1 MRHLKL
7 CLAAFSLT
15 AALVASLT
23 ANAAETAPTTF
34 EQSKPLRIALVNFKT
49 CVEKSK
55 LGQKEQAAF
64 EGMKKQMETI
74 LVEKEKAVA
83 EVATKFND
91 MDYLDS
97 LSPDAEAELKRQY
110 RTLNQ
115 EFSQQ
120 QNQFY
125 QTLQQA
131 NVMIVQKLTEQVTKA
146 TQEVAKNNKIDLVLT
161 DESAFYYAPAID
173 ISPMVIVLM
182 DESFVKENKDA
193 EKTPGTLD
201 LKK

>member
-1 MRHLKL
+1 MKIMRHLKL

-23 ANAAETAPTTF
+23 ANAAETAASTTF

-91 MDYLDS
+91 MDYLD
-97 LSPDAEAELKRQY
+97 
-110 RTLNQ
+110 
-115 EFSQQ
+115 
-120 QNQFY
+120 
-125 QTLQQA
+125 
-131 NVMIVQKLTEQVTKA
+131 
-146 TQEVAKNNKIDLVLT
+146 
-161 DESAFYYAPAID
+161 
-173 ISPMVIVLM
+173 
-182 DESFVKENKDA
+182 
-193 EKTPGTLD
+193 
-201 LKK
+201 